1 MILLVFFI
9 KNEIKKIPFV
19 NKTRRF
25 LVALEESS
33 SPEKGFGYMTPF
45 EDSIFFKISIEFEI
59 NNINSSL
66 PIVI

>member
-33 SPEKGFGYMTPF
+33 SPEKGFGYMTHL
-45 EDSIFFKISIEFEI
+45 KIPYFLKFQL
-59 NNINSSL
+59 NL
-66 PIVI
+66 R